1 MRKVDGRGTISAR
14 GKNIWRIR
22 LGLGR
27 DPLTKKE
34 FRSPWRTIHGT
45 KADARRALEEYR
57 QELEGGLRLD
67 AAAITFGQF
76 ADMFHAERVSLGVI
90 SDNTIEKD
98 KYLIRHLK
106 DNLGSIPLQEIDAIT
121 IRSVYEQMAT
131 VEGKS
136 PSVMHMTHTKL
147 KQILDEAVKHDFIIK
162 SPMHKITAPK
172 KPESNRRSLTA
183 DELDRFT
190 DCLSD
195 REPDGYAMAVWL
207 VLATGMR
214 RAEALGLTWGCVDL
228 ENAHIDI
235 RQTLG
240 KNGKIHMGAKTSK
253 SIRRVPIDPDTVKRL
268 KEWKVAQ
275 IEDFLSWGIPLSSTS
290 PVISN
295 QVCGFISLDNMGR
308 WWRSFCVAS
317 GFGVY
322 VGDNGDELPPQQYN
336 DNGFPVDK
344 NGKPYSR
351 ANPKPK
357 LSKHYE
363 GLHLHGLRHT
373 YASMLVANGV
383 DFKTVQYLMGHAS
396 ASTTL
401 NLYSHVQEGQKRA
414 ASNLIGSLIKAEKP
428 NAKVVNL

>member
-1 MRKVDGRGTISAR
+1 MRKVDGKGTIIAR
-14 GKNIWRIR
+14 GKNTWRIR
-22 LGLGR
+22 LGLGH
-27 DPLTKKE
+27 DPLTGKE
-34 FRSPWRTIHGT
+34 LRSPWRTIHGT

-67 AAAITFGQF
+67 ADKITFGQF
-76 ADMFHAERVSLGVI
+76 ADMFHSERVSLGAI

-98 KYLIRHLK
+98 KYLIRNLNDH
-106 DNLGSIPLQEIDAIT
+106 LGSIPLQEVDAIA
-121 IRSVYEQMAT
+121 IRSMYEQMAT

-136 PSVMHMTHTKL
+136 PSVLHMTHTKL
-147 KQILDEAVKHDFIIK
+147 KQILDEAVRHDFIVK

-172 KPESNRRSLTA
+172 KPESDRRSLTA
-183 DELDRFT
+183 DELSRFA

-195 REPDGYAMAVWL
+195 REQDGYTVAVWL

-214 RAEALGLTWGCVDL
+214 RAEALGLTWECVDL
-228 ENAHIDI
+228 KNAHIDI

-240 KNGKIHMGAKTSK
+240 KNGKIRMGAKTSK

-268 KEWKVAQ
+268 EAWRAVQ
-275 IEDFLSWGIPLSSTS
+275 IEDFFSWGTPLSPTS
-290 PVISN
+290 PVISS
-295 QVCGFISLDNMGR
+295 QVCGFIGLDNMGR

-322 VGDNGDELPPQQYN
+322 VDDNGVLVPEHQSD
-336 DNGFPVDK
+336 D
-344 NGKPYSR
+344 KPYSR
-351 ANPKPK
+351 VNKKPK

-363 GLHLHGLRHT
+363 GFHLHGLRHT
-373 YASMLVANGV
+373 YATQLIANGV

-414 ASNLIGSLIKAEKP
+414 ASDLIGSLIKAKKP
-428 NAKVVNL
+428 SEKVVNL